1 MRIEFPAT
9 AAVLTA
15 YPVIPMKLLTA
26 LVMFSVSGA
35 CMAAELYKWVDE
47 KGVTTYGQK
56 PPANRAATPVDTSP
70 SGVIETG
77 GQFDRKISADR
88 PLRPAESQAAPP
100 PAPASAAARGM
111 EFDVYSRLQ
120 RGMTEG
126 ELLQR
131 AGKPDHESLDGLRR
145 DIVKTF
151 YYFPTSSNPY
161 TTVVTLRGG
170 RIDEID
176 RVKKF

>member
-1 MRIEFPAT
+1 
-9 AAVLTA
+9 
-15 YPVIPMKLLTA
+15 
-26 LVMFSVSGA
+26 
-35 CMAAELYKWVDE
+35 MAAELYKWVDE
-47 KGVTTYGQK
+47 KGVTNYGEK

-70 SGVIETG
+70 TGVVETG
-77 GQFDRKISADR
+77 GQFDRKIPADK
-88 PLRPAESQAAPP
+88 PLRPAESQEPP
-100 PAPASAAARGM
+100 SPAPAATRGM

-131 AGKPDHESLDGLRR
+131 AGKPDHQSLDSLRR